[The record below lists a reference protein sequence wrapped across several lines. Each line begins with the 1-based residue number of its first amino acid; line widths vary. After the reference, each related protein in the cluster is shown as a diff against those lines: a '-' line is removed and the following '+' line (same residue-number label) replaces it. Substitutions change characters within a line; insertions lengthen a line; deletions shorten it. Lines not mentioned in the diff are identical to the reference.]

1 MGYSNHF
8 GYRASTAVPFFYD
21 FSNEMMSSLKIFPVV
36 CNEPIMRKYTPIE
49 AIKKLKQSEEE
60 IPLASGVH
68 AFAVSNSAFEKNPSK
83 SIASFITNRL
93 F

>member
-1 MGYSNHF
+1 
-8 GYRASTAVPFFYD
+8 
-21 FSNEMMSSLKIFPVV
+21 MMSSLKIFPVV

-68 AFAVSNSAFEKNPSK
+68 AFAVSNSTFEKTQANQSLRSLLIDYFK
-83 SIASFITNRL
+83 SHDQ
-93 F
+93 